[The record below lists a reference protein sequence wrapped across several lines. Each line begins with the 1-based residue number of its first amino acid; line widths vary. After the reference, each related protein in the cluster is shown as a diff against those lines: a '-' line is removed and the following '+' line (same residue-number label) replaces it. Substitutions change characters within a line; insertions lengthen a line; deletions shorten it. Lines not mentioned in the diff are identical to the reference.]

1 MAEETDVIVLGMGPG
16 GEYVAGRLAAAG
28 LDVVGVEAELVGG
41 ECPYW
46 ACVPSKMMVRAA
58 GLLTDTRRVPGI
70 AGSSQVHPDFGTV
83 AARIRTEATDNWDD
97 TVAADRFTGAGG
109 RLVRGRG
116 RLSGPGRVAVK
127 PSDDGPETEY
137 GARVGIVVATGS
149 RPVIPPLEGLAGS
162 PYWTNREAVSAE
174 SPPRSLLV
182 LGGGPV
188 GLELA
193 QVYARFGTD
202 VTVVEG
208 GERLLSREEPE
219 SSRLITD
226 VLTREG
232 LVVHV
237 ASHATRVAYDDAHG
251 FTLFLEDGEELT
263 AERLLVATGRAPDLA
278 SLGLE
283 HAGIELDPKARAL
296 PVDEKLLAAPA
307 LWAIGDV
314 TGVGQFTHVAMYQGQ
329 LAART
334 ILGEET
340 PPTDYR
346 ALPHVTFTDPEIGSV
361 GLTEAAARAEGID
374 VRTGIADLAASTR
387 GWIHKAGNE
396 GFIKLVADARRQV
409 LVGATSA
416 GPAGGEV
423 LYGLAVAIQGEVP
436 LERLRQMIY
445 SYPTFHRAVE
455 TALADLS

>member
-16 GEYVAGRLAAAG
+16 GEYVAGKLAAAG

-58 GLLTDTRRVPGI
+58 DLIAETRRVPGI
-70 AGSSQVHPDFGTV
+70 AGSSEVTPDFGVV
-83 AARIRTEATDNWDD
+83 AHRIRSEATDNWDD
-97 TVAADRFTGAGG
+97 TVAADRFTDAGG

-137 GARVGIVVATGS
+137 GARVGIVIATGS
-149 RPVIPPLEGLAGS
+149 RPVVPPLPGLAGS

-174 SPPRSLLV
+174 APPRSLLV

-193 QVYARFGTD
+193 QVYARFGTT

-226 VLTREG
+226 VLTRQG
-232 LVVHV
+232 LIVHV
-237 ASHATRVAYDDAHG
+237 SSHATAVRYDDATG
-251 FTLFLEDGEELT
+251 FTLSLDDGEELT

-283 HAGIELDPKARAL
+283 HAGIELEPKARAL

-314 TGVGQFTHVAMYQGQ
+314 TGVGQFTHVSMYQAQ

-334 ILGEET
+334 ILGEQA
-340 PPTDYR
+340 PAADYR

-361 GLTEAAARAEGID
+361 GLTEAAAREAGID
-374 VRTGIADLAASTR
+374 VRTGMADLASSTR
-387 GWIHKAGNE
+387 GWIHQAGNE

-436 LERLRQMIY
+436 LDRLRQMIY

>member
-1 MAEETDVIVLGMGPG
+1 MIVLGMGPG
-16 GEYVAGRLAAAG
+16 GEYVAGKLAAAG

-58 GLLTDTRRVPGI
+58 DLIAETRRVPGI
-70 AGSSQVHPDFGTV
+70 AGSSEVTPDFGVV
-83 AARIRTEATDNWDD
+83 AHRIRSEATDNWDD
-97 TVAADRFTGAGG
+97 TVAADRFTDAGG

-137 GARVGIVVATGS
+137 GARVGIVIATGS
-149 RPVIPPLEGLAGS
+149 RPVVPPLPGLAGS

-174 SPPRSLLV
+174 APPRSLLV

-193 QVYARFGTD
+193 QVYARFGTT

-226 VLTREG
+226 VLTRQG
-232 LVVHV
+232 LIVHV
-237 ASHATRVAYDDAHG
+237 SSHATAVRYDDATG
-251 FTLFLEDGEELT
+251 FTLSLDDGEELT

-283 HAGIELDPKARAL
+283 HAGIELEPKARAL

-314 TGVGQFTHVAMYQGQ
+314 TGVGQFTHVSMYQAQ

-334 ILGEET
+334 ILGEQA
-340 PPTDYR
+340 PAADYR

-361 GLTEAAARAEGID
+361 GLTEAAAREAGID
-374 VRTGIADLAASTR
+374 VRTGMADLASSTR
-387 GWIHKAGNE
+387 GWIHQAGNE

-436 LERLRQMIY
+436 LDRLRQMIY

>member
-1 MAEETDVIVLGMGPG
+1 MIVLGMGPG
-16 GEYVAGRLAAAG
+16 GEYVAGKLAAAG

-58 GLLTDTRRVPGI
+58 DLIAETRRVPGI
-70 AGSSQVHPDFGTV
+70 AGSSEVTPDFGIV
-83 AARIRTEATDNWDD
+83 AHRIRSEATDNWDD
-97 TVAADRFTGAGG
+97 TVAADRFTDAGG

-137 GARVGIVVATGS
+137 GARVGIVIATGS
-149 RPVIPPLEGLAGS
+149 RPVVPPLPGLAGS
-162 PYWTNREAVSAE
+162 PYWTNREAISAE
-174 SPPRSLLV
+174 APPRSLLV

-193 QVYARFGTD
+193 QVYARFGTT

-226 VLTREG
+226 VLTRQG
-232 LVVHV
+232 LIVHV
-237 ASHATRVAYDDAHG
+237 SSHATAVRYDDATG
-251 FTLFLEDGEELT
+251 FTLSLDDGEELT

-283 HAGIELDPKARAL
+283 HAGIELEPKARAL

-314 TGVGQFTHVAMYQGQ
+314 TGVGQFTHVSMYQAQ

-334 ILGEET
+334 ILGEQA
-340 PPTDYR
+340 PPADYR

-361 GLTEAAARAEGID
+361 GLTEAAAREAGID
-374 VRTGIADLAASTR
+374 VRTGMADLASSTR
-387 GWIHKAGNE
+387 GWIHQAGNE

-436 LERLRQMIY
+436 LDRLRQMIY

>member
-16 GEYVAGRLAAAG
+16 GEYVAGKLAAAG

-58 GLLTDTRRVPGI
+58 DLIAETRRVPGI
-70 AGSSQVHPDFGTV
+70 AGTSEVTPDFGIV
-83 AARIRTEATDNWDD
+83 AHRIRSEATDNWDD
-97 TVAADRFTGAGG
+97 TVAADRFTDAGG

-137 GARVGIVVATGS
+137 GARVGIVIATGS
-149 RPVIPPLEGLAGS
+149 RPVVPPLPGLAGS

-174 SPPRSLLV
+174 APPRSLLV

-193 QVYARFGTD
+193 QVYARFGTT

-226 VLTREG
+226 VLTRQG
-232 LVVHV
+232 LIVHV
-237 ASHATRVAYDDAHG
+237 SSHATAVRYDDATG
-251 FTLFLEDGEELT
+251 FTLSLDDGEELT

-283 HAGIELDPKARAL
+283 HAGIELEPKARAL

-314 TGVGQFTHVAMYQGQ
+314 TGVGQFTHVSMYQAQ
-329 LAART
+329 LATRT
-334 ILGEET
+334 ILGEQA
-340 PPTDYR
+340 PPADYR

-361 GLTEAAARAEGID
+361 GLTEAAAREAGID
-374 VRTGIADLAASTR
+374 VRTGTADLASSTR
-387 GWIHKAGNE
+387 GWIHQAGNE

-423 LYGLAVAIQGEVP
+423 LYGLAVAIQGGVP
-436 LERLRQMIY
+436 LDRLRQMIY